1 MSGLPK
7 ARIIWSTPGSGKNSS
22 RTKIVEDDT
31 WATSYNLMTQ
41 DGSTVEIKAGDKTY
55 NLNARPGDG
64 DEAIKPPPKND
75 IDYLLGK
82 YR

>member
-1 MSGLPK
+1 
-7 ARIIWSTPGSGKNSS
+7 
-22 RTKIVEDDT
+22 
-31 WATSYNLMTQ
+31 MTQ